1 MNKILLHS
9 CCAPCSTSSSFDLRK
24 KGFEPILF
32 FYNPNIHPINEY
44 KKRVEEI
51 EKWAQINNFNL
62 IVGEYDKDRWFEMM
76 RGLEQE
82 PEGGKRCQKCY
93 AMRLEKTAEV
103 AKANGIKLITTTLTI
118 SPHKKAEII
127 NEIGQKLCK
136 ENNLEYWNSNFKKQ
150 NGYLNS
156 CKLSEKHGFYRQDY
170 CGCIFSM
177 K

>member
-32 FYNPNIHPINEY
+32 FYNPNIHPLNEY
-44 KKRVEEI
+44 KKRVKEI

-82 PEGGKRCQKCY
+82 PEGGKGDSGVTVPCHL
-93 AMRLEKTAEV
+93 RL
-103 AKANGIKLITTTLTI
+103 GHPLLFH
-118 SPHKKAEII
+118 PHRPVI
-127 NEIGQKLCK
+127 
-136 ENNLEYWNSNFKKQ
+136 
-150 NGYLNS
+150 
-156 CKLSEKHGFYRQDY
+156 
-170 CGCIFSM
+170 
-177 K
+177 